1 MPFLRKLLLGWAGCA
16 MLAPAADFAIKDG
29 DTVVFYGDSITD
41 QRLYTSFTESYIVT
55 RFPQLHVKFVHSGW
69 GGDRVTGGGGGPVEL
84 RIQRDVLAYKPTV
97 VTIMLGMN
105 DGRYR
110 ASDPETVGAFTAGSA
125 DIVKRLKKS
134 LPGVRI
140 TEIEPS
146 PYDDVTRAPLFEGGY
161 NAVLVQ
167 YGGYLKELAK
177 SENLTVADLNTDVVA
192 ALQKANVTDPVNAQK
207 IIPDRVHPGAAGHL
221 LMAEA
226 LLKAWGA
233 PAVVSEVEIDAAAGT
248 ATQSAGA
255 EVTAV
260 QTKAKGVT
268 WTQTDAALPMPV
280 DWNDPLIKLAT
291 GSSDFVDALDREP
304 LRVKGLAPGT
314 YALSIDGLAVGSFS
328 AEQLSGGINL
338 ATLQTPMLTQA
349 LDVAK
354 LTVNHNNVH
363 FARWR
368 TLQVPLEKFNLGSLP
383 AAMTS
388 LDAVEDEV
396 VTLQHAAAQPKPH
409 HYEVGPLSAPGV
421 P

>member
-1 MPFLRKLLLGWAGCA
+1 
-16 MLAPAADFAIKDG
+16 
-29 DTVVFYGDSITD
+29 
-41 QRLYTSFTESYIVT
+41 
-55 RFPQLHVKFVHSGW
+55 
-69 GGDRVTGGGGGPVEL
+69 
-84 RIQRDVLAYKPTV
+84 
-97 VTIMLGMN
+97 
-105 DGRYR
+105 
-110 ASDPETVGAFTAGSA
+110 
-125 DIVKRLKKS
+125 
-134 LPGVRI
+134 
-140 TEIEPS
+140 
-146 PYDDVTRAPLFEGGY
+146 
-161 NAVLVQ
+161 
-167 YGGYLKELAK
+167 
-177 SENLTVADLNTDVVA
+177 
-192 ALQKANVTDPVNAQK
+192 
-207 IIPDRVHPGAAGHL
+207 
-221 LMAEA
+221 MAEA

>member
-1 MPFLRKLLLGWAGCA
+1 
-16 MLAPAADFAIKDG
+16 
-29 DTVVFYGDSITD
+29 
-41 QRLYTSFTESYIVT
+41 
-55 RFPQLHVKFVHSGW
+55 
-69 GGDRVTGGGGGPVEL
+69 
-84 RIQRDVLAYKPTV
+84 
-97 VTIMLGMN
+97 
-105 DGRYR
+105 
-110 ASDPETVGAFTAGSA
+110 
-125 DIVKRLKKS
+125 
-134 LPGVRI
+134 VRI